1 METNKPKKSKET
13 KYKLKKDPLDVYI
26 SMNKDKALVEY
37 IKTNSNIL
45 KKDLVF
51 ELTHKYLTN
60 ENENLQVDKYLKKY
74 SPSEYNL
81 HFLQKEKGSIDK
93 IIRLMSYFTLH
104 QKLKQLVDSGHVSY
118 NREKK
123 TYSYNKRTVKFKRN
137 KSEKI
142 ESIYKAFFNLVLEKG
157 YGKTST
163 NRVAEA
169 AEVRIGTLYR
179 YFPEGK
185 ADIIRKYFETSVE
198 TTFELGEFEKF
209 DMSNIAS
216 VFSGFVTNVLKNHK
230 ENKAYYIAFRSAI
243 LSDEGLMQ
251 AHKERVVK
259 ISTDLVNKLR
269 ETSEFFKSREKAR
282 LIRGFAFIYNIVNA
296 LIYHHIVF
304 MDLFEKDEDLIDYV
318 SNLLAFT
325 IGFLQKK

>member
-1 METNKPKKSKET
+1 METREPENT
-13 KYKLKKDPLDVYI
+13 KDTEYELKKDPLDGYF
-26 SMNKDKALVEY
+26 SMNKDKALIEY
-37 IKTNSNIL
+37 IKNNPNLL

-74 SPSEYNL
+74 VPSEYSL
-81 HFLQKEKGSIDK
+81 FFLQKEKGSVVK
-93 IIRLMSYFTLH
+93 INRLMSYFTLH
-104 QKLKQLVDSGHVSY
+104 QKLKQLVDANHVGY
-118 NREKK
+118 NEEKK

-142 ESIYKAFFNLVLEKG
+142 ESIYTAFFNLVLKKG

-169 AEVRIGTLYR
+169 AEVSIGTLYR

-185 ADIIRKYFETSVE
+185 TDIIRKYFDKSVE
-198 TTFELGEFEKF
+198 TTFDFGEFEKF
-209 DMSNIAS
+209 DLSNMAS
-216 VFSGFVTNVLKNHK
+216 IFRGFVTNVLKSHK
-230 ENKAYYIAFRSAI
+230 ENKAYFLAFRSAI
-243 LSDEGLMQ
+243 LSDKGLAQ
-251 AHKERVVK
+251 AHKERVVE
-259 ISTDLVNKLR
+259 ISTGIVNKLQ

-296 LIYHHIVF
+296 IIYHHIVF

-325 IGFLQKK
+325 ISFLQKK